1 MAEERQEVYEVE
13 QVASTEMVKC
23 SSCGANMRF
32 DPETQMLSCDHC
44 GRKESVA
51 KTVSASELSLF
62 SDIAEIGAETEE
74 NAVFTCDNCG
84 AKVIL
89 NGTETATACPFCGT
103 PHVRKAEELSG
114 LKPNAVLP
122 FLFDKDKAIEYSKAW
137 AKKKAYAP
145 RDFKKSLRPESVNGI
160 YTPCF
165 TFDSNT
171 YSTYYG
177 RVGKRHTRV
186 VGSGKNRR
194 TETYIVWRNISGT
207 YTDAFNDVLIAAGEK
222 IDQKK
227 IDKLSPYET
236 DSAREYDEKYVLG
249 YMSYRYDR
257 EISDCWEDAKTMID
271 RVIRRGILS
280 QYVYDVVDYLNVSTE
295 HSAVTYK
302 YVMLPVYVGNFKYKK
317 KVYNFYVNG
326 TTGKVHGKT
335 PVSALKVLF
344 TVFGCLALVGII
356 GLLVYFFG

>member
-1 MAEERQEVYEVE
+1 MEEERREDYEIDEV
-13 QVASTEMVKC
+13 ANTEMVKC

-32 DPETQMLSCDHC
+32 DPESQMLSCDHC

-51 KTVSASELSLF
+51 NTVSACELSLF
-62 SDIAEIGAETEE
+62 SDIMTTGAELEQSS
-74 NAVFTCDNCG
+74 VFTCDNCG
-84 AKVIL
+84 AKVVL
-89 NGTETATACPFCGT
+89 SATETATSCPFCGT
-103 PHVRKAEELSG
+103 PHVRKTEELSG

-122 FLFDKDKAIEYSKAW
+122 FLFDHNKALEYSKAW

-145 RDFKKSLRPESVNGI
+145 RDFKKSLRPEGIKGI

-165 TFDSNT
+165 TFDST
-171 YSTYYG
+171 TTSTYYG
-177 RVGKRHTRV
+177 RIGKRYTRV

-207 YTDAFNDVLIAAGEK
+207 YHDSFNDVLISAGEK

-227 IDKLSPYET
+227 INKLSPYET
-236 DSAREYDEKYVLG
+236 ENAREYDEKFILG

-257 EISDCWEDAKTMID
+257 EIKDCWDDAKDLID
-271 RVIRRGILS
+271 RVIRRGILN

-295 HSAVTYK
+295 HNAVTYK

-317 KVYNFYVNG
+317 KIFNFYVNG

-344 TVFGCLALVGII
+344 TILGGLGLIALI
-356 GLLVYFFG
+356 GLLIYFFG